1 MMRFASLGS
10 GSQGNCLVVEAG
22 QTRLMVDSGMTIRET
37 ERRLERLGLAPA
49 DLAGIAVTHE
59 HSDHIDGVFPFARK
73 HGLRVYL
80 TYGTLRAALGDTL
93 PDCAVSVI
101 DSHDPF
107 AVGDLEVHPFPVPH
121 DAREPVQYVFGDGA
135 SRLGVLTDVGA
146 STPHI
151 EAMLND
157 CDALVLECNHDP
169 DMLSRSKYPPFLRAR
184 ISGPYGHLANE
195 VAAQILARLDYRRLK
210 HIIAA
215 HLSEQNNTP
224 ALAQAALAQVLGC
237 APDWVGAA
245 SQEAGFDWRAMR

>member
-10 GSQGNCLVVEAG
+10 GSQGNCLIVEAG
-22 QTRLMVDSGMTIRET
+22 QTRLMVDGGMTIRET

-93 PDCAVSVI
+93 PDCEVSVI

-151 EAMLND
+151 EAMLSD

-169 DMLSRSKYPPFLRAR
+169 DMLSRSKYPSWLRAR

-195 VAAQILARLDYRRLK
+195 VAAQILGRLDYRRLR
-210 HIIAA
+210 HIVAA

-237 APDWVGAA
+237 TSDWVVAA
-245 SQEAGFDWRAMR
+245 SQEAGFDWRQMR

>member
-80 TYGTLRAALGDTL
+80 TYGTLRAAMGDAL
-93 PDCAVSVI
+93 PDCPVSVI
-101 DSHDPF
+101 DSHDSF

-135 SRLGVLTDVGA
+135 ARLGVLTDVGI

-151 EAMLND
+151 EAMLSD

-245 SQEAGFDWRAMR
+245 SQEAGFDWREMR